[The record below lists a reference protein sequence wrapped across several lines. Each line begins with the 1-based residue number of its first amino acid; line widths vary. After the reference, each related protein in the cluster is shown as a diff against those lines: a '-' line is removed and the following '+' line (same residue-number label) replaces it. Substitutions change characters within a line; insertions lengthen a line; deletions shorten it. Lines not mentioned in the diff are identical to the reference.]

1 MSGKRL
7 LPLAAVLVV
16 LVVVALMV
24 KRQPAPTRLV
34 DAVGWERLVPDS
46 LRAEAISGLDLYQ
59 GSQPDQVLSLR
70 RQGDGWRVA
79 SYFNAPVR
87 PDRIESLLEHIDG
100 LEGELRADRTE
111 LMGEFDLEE
120 EQALHLRVYT
130 DDAAEPALHLLAGRG
145 ARRSGFVRLLD
156 DSRVYNVDLNL
167 HSMAGLWGE
176 NLGNAPAAETWL
188 QLRLNDIPSEEVAAV
203 ELESP
208 RGHFRFSRLE
218 PAEAAEGEERAQ
230 PRWRAEVPDVD
241 YEVNQQLL
249 DRLAVAL
256 GTLRADD
263 IVDGDKI
270 AEYGL
275 TDSVYRAA
283 LTVQSGDE
291 AARQVHMRF
300 GHEVP
305 GSDMD
310 GARYAMLEEGD
321 AVYVV
326 PGWSLR
332 QLFPK
337 GRSLMSLPGLNL
349 QKGDVQ
355 QIALFSAGSTVRL
368 SRAAAEGESDAS
380 PTPWEMVEPSLGFAV
395 NQDGVE
401 ALVEFLSRFVP
412 DGLAPANGA
421 ATPAADIA
429 RCARAISSSTPDFAG
444 CGPRVEI
451 TMRDASR
458 HLIHLAAEPAVSSG
472 QIVYVSGQDLPFVIE
487 ADTRAE
493 LFPALGA
500 LMDLPLLPIQ
510 PDDVIGLTW
519 QQVDGSW
526 TLARQ
531 IDAEPD
537 ADTPAPW
544 HYPDAPDTPVNDQA
558 VSELLVTTASLTAD
572 DWLENPPAGVLD
584 DPLLVVTLIRS
595 DGAGARVTVGPPR
608 AGSQDH
614 FARFEGAPGLFVL
627 SGDAYGKLTES
638 LGKARPDAPASAEP

>member
-24 KRQPAPTRLV
+24 KRQPTPTRLV

-46 LRAEAISGLDLYQ
+46 LRVEAISGVDLYQ

-79 SYFNAPVR
+79 TYFNAPVR
-87 PDRIESLLEHIDG
+87 PGRIESLLEQIDG
-100 LEGELRADRTE
+100 LEGELRADRAE
-111 LMGEFDLEE
+111 LVAEFDLEE

-130 DDAAEPALHLLAGRG
+130 DDETQPALHLLAGRG

-167 HSMAGLWGE
+167 HSVAGLWGE
-176 NLGNAPAAETWL
+176 NLGNPPEAQTWL

-208 RGHFRFSRLE
+208 RGHFRFSRLAPE
-218 PAEAAEGEERAQ
+218 AVEAAEDEEQAQ

-241 YEVNQQLL
+241 YEVNQQWL

-263 IVDGDKI
+263 IVDGGKI

-275 TDSVYRAA
+275 ADSVYRAA

-291 AARQVHMRF
+291 AARQVRMRF

-310 GARYAMLEEGD
+310 GARYASLEEGD
-321 AVYVV
+321 TVYVV
-326 PGWSLR
+326 PGWLLR
-332 QLFPK
+332 QIFPK
-337 GRSLMSLPGLNL
+337 GRALMNLPGLNL
-349 QKGDVQ
+349 QKNDVQ
-355 QIALFSAGSTVRL
+355 QIALFSADNTVRL
-368 SRAAAEGESDAS
+368 SRAAAADAS
-380 PTPWEMVEPSLGFAV
+380 PAPWEMVEPSLGFAV
-395 NQDGVE
+395 NQDGVD

-412 DGLAPANGA
+412 DGMAPANGA
-421 ATPAADIA
+421 ATA
-429 RCARAISSSTPDFAG
+429 PDSV
-444 CGPRVEI
+444 PRVEI

-458 HLIHLAAEPAVSSG
+458 HLIHLAAEPAVPSG
-472 QIVYVSGQDLPFVIE
+472 HTVYVSGQDLPFVIE

-493 LFPALGA
+493 LFPTLGA

-510 PDDVIGLTW
+510 PDDVVGLTW
-519 QQVDGSW
+519 QQADGSW

-531 IDAEPD
+531 ADDALD

-544 HYPDAPDTPVNDQA
+544 HYPDAPDTPVNAQA

-572 DWLENPPAGVLD
+572 DWLEHPPAAVLD
-584 DPLLVVTLIRS
+584 DPLLVVTLTRS
-595 DGAGARVTVGPPR
+595 DGARARVTIGPVR
-608 AGSQDH
+608 AASQDH
-614 FARFEGAPGLFVL
+614 FVRFEGAPGLFLL
-627 SGDAYGKLTES
+627 SGDTYGKLTES
-638 LGKARPDAPASAEP
+638 LGKVRPGAPADAPVPAEP